1 MENKELT
8 TMRVYKEDIAK
19 LDLTMA
25 RGETFADRFH
35 KMINEMEIKE
45 NEI

>member
-1 MENKELT
+1 MEKEIT
-8 TMRVYKEDIAK
+8 TMRVYKEDVSK
-19 LDLTMA
+19 LDLIME

-35 KMINEMEIKE
+35 KIIKNMEIPE

>member
-1 MENKELT
+1 MEKEIT
-8 TMRVYKEDIAK
+8 TMRVYKEDVRK
-19 LDLTMA
+19 LDLAME

-35 KMINEMEIKE
+35 KMIEEMEIKE